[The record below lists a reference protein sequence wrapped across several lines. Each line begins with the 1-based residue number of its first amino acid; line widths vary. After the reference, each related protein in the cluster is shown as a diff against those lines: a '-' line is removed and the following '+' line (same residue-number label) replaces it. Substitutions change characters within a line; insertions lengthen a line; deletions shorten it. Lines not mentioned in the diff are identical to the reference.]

1 MHAECSA
8 PGAAVAA
15 PGGPQGQRRT
25 FWRVCAAFSPRI
37 LRKWSKP
44 KPPPSPSA
52 RGATVPK
59 PGRKAVKKV
68 PFRTFGLDPALNNH
82 TRILLALHALSK
94 MSPAAGRTAWA
105 KTGFVF
111 TPTGSGT
118 KVFDNDVLLRRHAA
132 LSVMENEALNRQQAP
147 RAKQLDDLDL
157 MQQILDSDSLDNDD
171 AGIVRKQVDLAA
183 RGQAAN

>member
-1 MHAECSA
+1 M
-8 PGAAVAA
+8 V
-15 PGGPQGQRRT
+15 
-25 FWRVCAAFSPRI
+25 
-37 LRKWSKP
+37 KSKP
-44 KPPPSPSA
+44 APKSKPGKPSA
-52 RGATVPK
+52 RGATAPK

-68 PFRTFGLDPALNNH
+68 PSRTFGLDPALNNH

-118 KVFDNDVLLRRHAA
+118 KVFDKDVLLRRHAA

-171 AGIVRKQVDLAA
+171 AGIVRKQVDVAA